1 VSHYSAPGGMRAGFE
16 YYRSLLDDIKQNKE
30 YSSVKLPMPVLALG
44 GKCSFDS
51 AALDSMRLLATNVSG
66 GVIPDTGHWIAEER
80 PIFLTQ
86 QLFAFFGSNS
96 TNAIK

>member
-1 VSHYSAPGGMRAGFE
+1 MRAGFE
-16 YYRSLLDDIKQNKE
+16 YYRALLDDIKQNKE
-30 YSSVKLPMPVLALG
+30 YSNVKLPMPVLALG
-44 GKCSFDS
+44 GKCSFGS

-80 PIFLTQ
+80 PIFLTE